1 MFESDSMPEASD
13 GRERTANPLDDVS
26 GSDDSGSATPERT
39 ASNRMQKSEMSKHA
53 ALMAPAG
60 RTLDLAER
68 KWLQDK
74 WFALDTSG
82 DGILQFDET
91 KILLRDL
98 KKKMTDGE
106 IKRAFEDM
114 DTDGCGSVDFDEFYV
129 WFAHQDAEQFAHLM
143 ARGAHRKLVQGIAA
157 IGLGMFVPCVIIILV
172 SGPDPRV
179 SIQRLPTSPQSSA
192 LHMISER
199 VLKW

>member
-1 MFESDSMPEASD
+1 
-13 GRERTANPLDDVS
+13 
-26 GSDDSGSATPERT
+26 
-39 ASNRMQKSEMSKHA
+39 
-53 ALMAPAG
+53 
-60 RTLDLAER
+60 LDLAER

-114 DTDGCGSVDFDEFYV
+114 DTDGCGSVDFDEFYM

-157 IGLGMFVPCVIIILV
+157 IGLGMFVPCVLIILV

-179 SIQRLPTSPQSSA
+179 RIQRLPTSPQSCA